1 MSTTTGPSDSGPTI
15 RILGDHRLPYLER
28 GADACVVDDGDL
40 DQRTLGEKLTPSA
53 PGVIPRQ
60 NQLGW
65 SISRMRLRQR
75 AEAGFSSQPRLPHVG
90 RAQAT

>member
-28 GADACVVDDGDL
+28 GADACVVDGD
-40 DQRTLGEKLTPSA
+40 LTPSA

-75 AEAGFSSQPRLPHVG
+75 AEAGFSAQPRLPHVG